1 MVVYRQESVF
11 FLVPGCEDVGCD
23 GEQGEK
29 PAHAHI
35 GQRDMS
41 AGGTDTPTGIA
52 MVQAMAIVKRID
64 VGSKEALRGVDLMP
78 PLERIVSD
86 AVFGRRYPH
95 LQIGFRE
102 RSRLS
107 FDFGD

>member
-11 FLVPGCEDVGCD
+11 FLVPGCEDVDQGD
-23 GEQGEK
+23 EQQGEK

-78 PLERIVSD
+78 PVD
-86 AVFGRRYPH
+86 A
-95 LQIGFRE
+95 
-102 RSRLS
+102 
-107 FDFGD
+107 